1 MNWSYF
7 LKACFLPI
15 TLTRPD
21 LFSNSPSMAETKED
35 LPDPTVP
42 TTCNSS
48 RAKSFTSLKA
58 DPRQYIN
65 GGFAFSRY
73 LNGTFP

>member
-1 MNWSYF
+1 MRYF
-7 LKACFLPI
+7 LKKLIREIIYLVVLVFDFKACFLPI

-42 TTCNSS
+42 TTCNCNCSTYV
-48 RAKSFTSLKA
+48 A
-58 DPRQYIN
+58 Y
-65 GGFAFSRY
+65 
-73 LNGTFP
+73 